1 MLSKYHIS
9 YKTRIQVAIVAA
21 VIFTLLIIA
30 SITYLSISYQYRSQQ
45 VEAILKR
52 VNQIADVIE
61 QQMLQNDKFE
71 YNEQILKAFSSINAI
86 DLNLFSPNGDL
97 LVTTQSKIDNN
108 GLFADKIDAMAYIY
122 LNKYQRSEYVNKEQI
137 GSKEYL
143 SVYRPIRNDRN
154 QILAYLNLLHFS
166 YERDYDNRIGQFLNV
181 LLNVYALVFVSVG
194 FFAVFIA
201 NKITYP
207 LKMLQKSLGDI
218 KIGRKNEPIL
228 WDRDD
233 EIGRLIKEYNKM
245 IVSLEDGAQKFARSE
260 RETAW
265 KEMAK
270 QVAHEIKNPLTPLK
284 LGIQM
289 LEKSWKEK
297 DANFDQKFER
307 FSRLFIEQIESLS
320 NIASEF
326 SNFAKMPDT
335 TLENVNILE
344 IIEQSIDGFRSKN
357 RVAITLKD
365 DANSNHLVKADKNQL
380 LRLLNNLINN
390 AIEAIPDFREGKI
403 DIVVEQKSGAI
414 QVVVGDNGKGISE
427 DQKQRIF
434 NPNFTTKSSGTG
446 LGLAFVR
453 QATENMAGTVR
464 FETEINRGTTFYI
477 TIPLADI

>member
-1 MLSKYHIS
+1 
-9 YKTRIQVAIVAA
+9 
-21 VIFTLLIIA
+21 
-30 SITYLSISYQYRSQQ
+30 
-45 VEAILKR
+45 
-52 VNQIADVIE
+52 
-61 QQMLQNDKFE
+61 
-71 YNEQILKAFSSINAI
+71 
-86 DLNLFSPNGDL
+86 
-97 LVTTQSKIDNN
+97 
-108 GLFADKIDAMAYIY
+108 
-122 LNKYQRSEYVNKEQI
+122 
-137 GSKEYL
+137 
-143 SVYRPIRNDRN
+143 
-154 QILAYLNLLHFS
+154 
-166 YERDYDNRIGQFLNV
+166 
-181 LLNVYALVFVSVG
+181 
-194 FFAVFIA
+194 
-201 NKITYP
+201 
-207 LKMLQKSLGDI
+207 MLQKSLGDI

-260 RETAW
+260 REIAW